1 MTAEFPAY
9 MEKVSSL
16 RHSLATAIQGKEEA
30 IELLIMSL
38 LANGHA
44 LLEDVPGV
52 GKTTLAKAL
61 AKSISAKFQRIQFTP
76 DLLPSDITG
85 SPVYNPNTGE
95 FKFKEGPVFCN
106 VLLADEINR
115 ASPRTQSAL
124 LEAMSENQVTVGGEK
139 FTLNPPFLVIATQNP
154 VDFHGTYPL
163 PEAQLDRFAIQFGLD
178 YPDLEAELDMLR
190 SRKDHNPLDDIKP
203 VISCDEI
210 RKMQDLVRHIEID
223 DSVSRYLLAIIRT
236 TREDGRLRLGASPRS
251 SLMISRCAQA
261 IAFVN
266 NRNYVIPDDIQ
277 KIAVPVLAHRIMLNN
292 QTMHSGITKAEII
305 TDIIEKTKTPL

>member
-16 RHSLATAIQGKEEA
+16 RHSLATAIQGKDEA

-52 GKTTLAKAL
+52 GKTTFAKAL
-61 AKSISAKFQRIQFTP
+61 AKSISANFQRIQFTP

-139 FTLNPPFLVIATQNP
+139 FSLKPPFLVIATQNP

-178 YPDLEAELDMLR
+178 YPDLEAELEMLN
-190 SRKDHNPLDDIKP
+190 SRKDHNPLEDIKP
-203 VISCDEI
+203 VISCEEI
-210 RKMQDLVRHIEID
+210 QKMQDLVRHIEIEE
-223 DSVSRYLLAIIRT
+223 SVSRYLLAIIRS

-266 NRNYVIPDDIQ
+266 NRNYVIPDDVK
-277 KIAVPVLAHRIMLNN
+277 KIVIPVLAHRIMLNN
-292 QTMHSGITKAEII
+292 QTMHSGISKAEII
-305 TDIIEKTKTPL
+305 SDIVQKTQAPL

>member
-9 MEKVSSL
+9 MEKVASL
-16 RHSLATAIQGKEEA
+16 RHSLSTAIQGKAEA

-61 AKSISAKFQRIQFTP
+61 AKSISAEFQRIQFTP

-139 FTLNPPFLVIATQNP
+139 FTLSPPFLVIATQNP

-178 YPDLEAELDMLR
+178 YPDLEAELAMLN

-210 RKMQDLVRHIEID
+210 RKMQELVRHVEIEE
-223 DSVSRYLLAIIRT
+223 SVSRYLLAIIRS

-261 IAFVN
+261 IAFLS
-266 NRNYVIPDDIQ
+266 NRKYVIPDDVQ
-277 KIAVPVLAHRIMLNN
+277 KIVIPVLAHRIMLSN
-292 QTMHSGITKAEII
+292 QTMHSGTTKVEII
-305 TDIIEKTKTPL
+305 TDIVNKTKTPL

>member
-9 MEKVSSL
+9 MEKVASL

-61 AKSISAKFQRIQFTP
+61 SRSISAEFQRIQFTP

-178 YPDLEAELDMLR
+178 YPDLEAELAMLN
-190 SRKDHNPLDDIKP
+190 SRKDHNPLNDIKP

-210 RKMQDLVRHIEID
+210 RKMQELVRHVDIEE
-223 DSVSRYLLAIIRT
+223 SVSRYLLAIIRS

-261 IAFVN
+261 IAFLN
-266 NRNYVIPDDIQ
+266 NRRYVIPDDIQ
-277 KIAVPVLAHRIMLNN
+277 KIVVPVLAHRIMLNN
-292 QTMHSGITKAEII
+292 QTMHSGTTKADII
-305 TDIIEKTKTPL
+305 TDIVKKVKTPL

>member
-16 RHSLATAIQGKEEA
+16 RHSLAKAIQGKDEA

-61 AKSISAKFQRIQFTP
+61 AKSISADFQRIQFTP

-95 FKFKEGPVFCN
+95 FKFKEGPVFSN

-124 LEAMSENQVTVGGEK
+124 LEAMSETQVTVAGEK
-139 FTLNPPFLVIATQNP
+139 FSLKPPFLVIATQNP

-178 YPDLEAELDMLR
+178 YPDLEAELEMLK

-210 RKMQDLVRHIEID
+210 RKMQDLVRHIEIEE
-223 DSVSRYLLAIIRT
+223 SVSRYLLAIIRS

-277 KIAVPVLAHRIMLNN
+277 KIALPVLAHRIMLNN
-292 QTMHSGITKAEII
+292 QTMHSGVSKA
-305 TDIIEKTKTPL
+305 DIISDIVQKTQTPL

>member
-1 MTAEFPAY
+1 MTAELPTY

-16 RHSLATAIQGKEEA
+16 RQSLAKAIQGKEKA
-30 IELLIMSL
+30 IDLLIMAL

-61 AKSISAKFQRIQFTP
+61 AKSITADFQRIQFTP

-85 SPVYNPNTGE
+85 SPVYNPNSGE
-95 FKFKEGPVFCN
+95 FTFKEGPVFTN

-124 LEAMSENQVTVGGEK
+124 LEAMSESQVTVAGDK
-139 FTLNPPFLVIATQNP
+139 YKLAPPFLVIATQNP

-178 YPDLEAELDMLR
+178 YPSLEAELEMLQ
-190 SRKDHNPLDDIKP
+190 SRKKTNPLDSIQP

-210 RKMQDLVRHIEID
+210 SHMQGLVKNID
-223 DSVSRYLLAIIRT
+223 IDESISRYLLEIIRS
-236 TREDGRLRLGASPRS
+236 TREDSRLKLGASPRS

-261 IAFVN
+261 NAFLS
-266 NRNYVIPDDIQ
+266 NRNYVIPDDI
-277 KIAVPVLAHRIMLNN
+277 KAIAIPVLAHRIMLNS
-292 QTMHSGITKAEII
+292 QSMHSGTSKA
-305 TDIIEKTKTPL
+305 DIINEIVEKTKTPM